1 MKEEKSTFTVR
12 SYTKSELAHLYNPQ
26 LTLKNA
32 TQVLRR
38 WILHNAE
45 LHAELIRKDWFMTL
59 LDFKAYAAKK
69 EEALK
74 AYEDRKAWAK
84 KMVVNISK
92 AGYFSSDRT
101 IAEYNNDIWHV
112 Q

>member
-1 MKEEKSTFTVR
+1 
-12 SYTKSELAHLYNPQ
+12 
-26 LTLKNA
+26 
-32 TQVLRR
+32 
-38 WILHNAE
+38 
-45 LHAELIRKDWFMTL
+45 MTL

-74 AYEDRKAWAK
+74 AYEDRIAWAK